1 MKNMLIKNIGE
12 LITPLGHGALHGAAM
27 KKLCRYPQAAVYI
40 EDGRISAVGPESTVR
55 AQAPQAAEVLDA
67 AGCCV
72 LPGFVDPH
80 THLLFGGSRAEEF
93 IDRLEGVP
101 YLELLAR
108 GGGICSTMQ
117 ATRQSSEAALYAQG
131 KAVLQAMQ
139 RLGVTTAEGKSGY
152 GLDRDTELRQLRV
165 LRCLGRELPVTLK
178 TTFLGAHA
186 LPPEYAGRPDEY
198 VDFLA
203 AEVLPLVAAE
213 KLADFC
219 DVFCETGVFTPA
231 QAERLLRAAARRG
244 LKLKLH
250 ADEIDSTGGAG
261 LAARLGAVSAD
272 HLLAVSHADIDVLA
286 ASDTVAVLLP
296 ATAFC
301 MRKPFAPA
309 RRMLSAGCAVALA
322 SDYNPGSCYTYS
334 IPLLLALAVIGMEMT
349 IEEAVTA
356 LTLNAAAALG
366 EADHL
371 GSLEPGK
378 QADLLLLKTGDY
390 RSLVYN
396 TGINQVEHV
405 IQRGQLIF

>member
-1 MKNMLIKNIGE
+1 M
-12 LITPLGHGALHGAAM
+12 
-27 KKLCRYPQAAVYI
+27 
-40 EDGRISAVGPESTVR
+40 
-55 AQAPQAAEVLDA
+55 
-67 AGCCV
+67 
-72 LPGFVDPH
+72 
-80 THLLFGGSRAEEF
+80 
-93 IDRLEGVP
+93 
-101 YLELLAR
+101 
-108 GGGICSTMQ
+108 
-117 ATRQSSEAALYAQG
+117 
-131 KAVLQAMQ
+131 
-139 RLGVTTAEGKSGY
+139 
-152 GLDRDTELRQLRV
+152 
-165 LRCLGRELPVTLK
+165 
-178 TTFLGAHA
+178 
-186 LPPEYAGRPDEY
+186 
-198 VDFLA
+198 
-203 AEVLPLVAAE
+203 
-213 KLADFC
+213 
-219 DVFCETGVFTPA
+219 
-231 QAERLLRAAARRG
+231 
-244 LKLKLH
+244 
-250 ADEIDSTGGAG
+250 
-261 LAARLGAVSAD
+261 SAD
-272 HLLAVSHADIDVLA
+272 HLLAVSDTDIDVLA

-309 RRMLSAGCAVALA
+309 RRMLAAGCAVALA